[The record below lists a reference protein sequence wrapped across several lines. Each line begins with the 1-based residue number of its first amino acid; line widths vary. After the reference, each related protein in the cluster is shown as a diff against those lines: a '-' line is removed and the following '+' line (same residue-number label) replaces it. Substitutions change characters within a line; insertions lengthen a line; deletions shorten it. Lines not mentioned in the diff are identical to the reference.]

1 MIKNKTTFILIGI
14 VVLLAAFLVLLKWS
28 GGATTAIWNLSDE
41 GKTFFP
47 LILVSALIDSVNPCA
62 FSVLV
67 LTIAFLF
74 SIGQLRNGIMKVGGA
89 YILGIF
95 IVYILIGLGILET
108 LSFFNIPNFMG
119 KLGSALLILLGV
131 IGLINFFFPRFPIK
145 LKIPDAA
152 HAKMAVL
159 MEKASV
165 PAAFA
170 LGGFVALCEFPC
182 TGGPYLM
189 ILGLLHDTRTYLSGF
204 GYLILYNL
212 VFAAPLVLILG
223 IAANETLLQKVQTWR
238 KENIRGMHLWGGIAM
253 VLLGLL
259 IFVI

>member
-1 MIKNKTTFILIGI
+1 MF
-14 VVLLAAFLVLLKWS
+14 LKWS
-28 GGATTAIWNLSDE
+28 GGATTALWNLSE
-41 GKTFFP
+41 GGKAFLP
-47 LILVSALIDSVNPCA
+47 LLLVSAFIDSVNPCA
-62 FSVLV
+62 FSVLL

-74 SIGQLRNGIMKVGGA
+74 SIGQLRNGILNVGGA
-89 YILGIF
+89 YVLGIF
-95 IVYILIGLGILET
+95 VAYFLIGLGILET

-119 KLGSALLILLGV
+119 KLGSALLILLGAISLV
-131 IGLINFFFPRFPIK
+131 NFFFPRFPIK

-152 HAKMAVL
+152 HSKMAAL

-170 LGGFVALCEFPC
+170 LGGLVALCEFPC

-212 VFAAPLVLILG
+212 VFVAPLVLIFG
-223 IAANETLLQKVQTWR
+223 IAANETLLTRVQTWR
-238 KENIRGMHLWGGIAM
+238 KENVRGMHLLGGLAM
-253 VLLGLL
+253 VFLGLL
-259 IFVI
+259 ILVL

>member
-1 MIKNKTTFILIGI
+1 MIKNKTTFVLIGI
-14 VVLLAAFLVLLKWS
+14 VVLLAAFFVFLKWS
-28 GGATTAIWNLSDE
+28 GGGATAIWNLSDG
-41 GKTFFP
+41 GKTFLP
-47 LILVSALIDSVNPCA
+47 LLLVSALIDSVNPCA
-62 FSVLV
+62 FSVLL

-95 IVYILIGLGILET
+95 VAYLLIGLGILQT

-119 KLGSALLILLGV
+119 KFGSALLILLGAV
-131 IGLINFFFPRFPIK
+131 GLINFFFPRFPIK

-152 HAKMAVL
+152 HSKMAVL
-159 MEKASV
+159 MEKASL

-189 ILGLLHDTRTYLSGF
+189 VLGLLHDTRTYLSGF
-204 GYLILYNL
+204 GYLIL
-212 VFAAPLVLILG
+212 
-223 IAANETLLQKVQTWR
+223 
-238 KENIRGMHLWGGIAM
+238 
-253 VLLGLL
+253 
-259 IFVI
+259 

>member
-1 MIKNKTTFILIGI
+1 MIKNKTTFVLIGI
-14 VVLLAAFLVLLKWS
+14 VVLLAAFLVFLKWS
-28 GGATTAIWNLSDE
+28 GGATTTIWNLSDG
-41 GKTFFP
+41 GKAFIP
-47 LILVSALIDSVNPCA
+47 LLLVSALIDSVNPCA

-74 SIGQLRNGIMKVGGA
+74 SIGRLRSGILKVGLA

-95 IVYILIGLGILET
+95 VVYLLIGLGL
-108 LSFFNIPNFMG
+108 LQALHLFNIPNFMG
-119 KLGSALLILLGV
+119 KFGSALLVLLGA
-131 IGLINFFFPRFPIK
+131 INLVNVFFPRFPIK

-152 HAKMAVL
+152 HEKMAVF

-189 ILGLLHDTRTYLSGF
+189 VLGFLHDARTYISGF

-212 VFAAPLVLILG
+212 IFVAPLALILG
-223 IAANETLLQKVQTWR
+223 IAANETLLTKVQTWR
-238 KENIRGMHLWGGIAM
+238 KENVRGMHLWGGIAM
-253 VLLGLL
+253 VLLGFL
-259 IFVI
+259 IFVF